1 MEQEIIE
8 PQSRAPKRFD
18 WRKALEDRMDVFA
31 SALPDDIKP
40 EMFLAVCK
48 QAVAQIDGLEEC
60 LQKNPKSAFTALL
73 NCARDGLV
81 PDGRQAHI
89 DVRRCK
95 HYGKQAAYMPMVSG
109 MIARLYRSGEIK
121 SINCRVVREGDE
133 FTPDVTPGVPLRHV
147 LASGKGPITH
157 VYCIIQTRAGG
168 EYREIMFKEEINR
181 HKAVASTKYVWDKW
195 PEAMARK
202 TVLRQA
208 CKLLDLSSNDRRMVS
223 DSVEAFADL
232 NVAAAQAIEAPVL
245 LKIGDEDAPDNE
257 PEYTEAEI
265 LGEADTAPA
274 EQFDDDFNLIAP
286 EADRAA

>member
-1 MEQEIIE
+1 MEHEIIE
-8 PQSRAPKRFD
+8 PTKTKPKRFD
-18 WRKALEDRMDVFA
+18 WREALDGRRDVFA
-31 SALPDDIKP
+31 HALPNDIDP
-40 EMFLAVCK
+40 DTFLAVCK

-109 MIARLYRSGEIK
+109 MIERLYRSGEIK
-121 SINCRVVREGDE
+121 SINCRVVREGDD
-133 FTPDVTPGVPLRHV
+133 FVPDVSPDVPLRHI
-147 LASGKGPITH
+147 LCSGRGPITH
-157 VYCIIQTRAGG
+157 AYCVVKTRAGG
-168 EYREIMFKEEINR
+168 EYREIMFMDEINR

-208 CKLLDLSSNDRRMVS
+208 CKLLDLSSSDRRMVN

-232 NVAAAQAIEAPVL
+232 NVKAADAIETPTL
-245 LKIGDEDAPDNE
+245 LKIGGDETQADT
-257 PEYTEAEI
+257 PEYTEADI
-265 LGEADTAPA
+265 LGDTDESP
-274 EQFDDDFNLIAP
+274 QFDDDWNELAP
-286 EADRAA
+286 GQAA